1 MHGMIGGLSH
11 PSTRGIIMEN
21 EDFVPTIKTTDQMKI
36 DAFYYI
42 RDLCYDGASEYA
54 FDDDELIELNVNL
67 SIVKSCMNV

>member
-1 MHGMIGGLSH
+1 MIGGLSH
-11 PSTRGIIMEN
+11 TSIRRIIMEN
-21 EDFVPTIKTTDQMKI
+21 EDFVPTIKITDQMKI

>member
-11 PSTRGIIMEN
+11 PSMRKIIMEN
-21 EDFVPTIKTTDQMKI
+21 EDFVPTIKITDQMKI

>member
-11 PSTRGIIMEN
+11 TSIRRIIMEN
-21 EDFVPTIKTTDQMKI
+21 EDFVPEIKITDQMKI
-36 DAFYYI
+36 NAFYYI

>member
-11 PSTRGIIMEN
+11 PSIRRIIMEN
-21 EDFVPTIKTTDQMKI
+21 EDFVPTIKITDQMKI